1 MYGSTFFIHENEY
14 KECGNNEGEKID
26 RLPQSKLGV
35 VVNIGDWLFNPM
47 AFDQPSIMTFWLRV
61 RKNGQ
66 VVGKKNWLEIF

>member
-35 VVNIGDWLFNPM
+35 VVNIGD
-47 AFDQPSIMTFWLRV
+47 
-61 RKNGQ
+61 
-66 VVGKKNWLEIF
+66 